1 MAMSIIPAEF
11 SVPPA
16 VSQNELE
23 DLIIQ
28 VEPEI
33 EDRPNWWLK
42 ATAGQLRAAVEKLLL
57 AYRQSLYLAQHGA
70 SMLPAQHWL
79 WAETIAANYRQA
91 WIYAEAMPSVVTPA
105 LELFLANMDIDED
118 EDEGDASA
126 RYH

>member
-11 SVPPA
+11 SVPPV
-16 VSQNELE
+16 VSQDELE

-33 EDRPNWWLK
+33 EERPNWWLK
-42 ATAGQLRAAVEKLLL
+42 ATAGQLRAAVEKLLQG
-57 AYRQSLYLAQHGA
+57 YRQSLYLARHGA

-79 WAETIAANYRQA
+79 LAETIAANYRQA
-91 WIYAEAMPSVVTPA
+91 WAYAAAMPTVVTPA
-105 LELFLANMDIDED
+105 LELFLANMDIEGDG
-118 EDEGDASA
+118 GDASA